1 MNQELKRSIILEHKA
16 NPTNFVSDFND
27 DTYIKI
33 NANNISCI
41 DEFELYLKINNDIIS
56 DIKFVGE
63 GCVIS
68 IASTSIMINLLLNK
82 TIKEAIY
89 IINEFNNMINELP
102 YDEVI
107 LEEANVFNEVYKQ
120 ANRKKCATISWTS
133 LKEYLEAI

>member
-16 NPTNFVSDFND
+16 NPTNYVSNFND
-27 DTYIKI
+27 DSYTLII
-33 NANNISCI
+33 ANNISCI
-41 DEFELYLKINNDIIS
+41 DEFDLYVKINNGIIS
-56 DIKFVGE
+56 GIKFEGE

-82 TIKEAIY
+82 PVKEAIH
-89 IINEFNNMINELP
+89 IIEQFDNMINEKP
-102 YDEVI
+102 YDEEL

-133 LKEYLEAI
+133 LKEYLETL